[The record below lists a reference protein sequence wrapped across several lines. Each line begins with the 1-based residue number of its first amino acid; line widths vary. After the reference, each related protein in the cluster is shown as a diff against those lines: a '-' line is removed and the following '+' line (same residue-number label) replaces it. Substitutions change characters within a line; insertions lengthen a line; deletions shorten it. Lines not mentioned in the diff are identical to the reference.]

1 MARYVFIVFLLV
13 VFGAEAQRKA
23 VKPRTSVESPT
34 SPFYFEHHTQ
44 TNGLSQ
50 GSGYAITSFD
60 GFRWFATQDGLN
72 RFDGYNFAVFRA
84 DGARCLNANFIQALL
99 ADRRGRL
106 WVGTTRGLNLY
117 TAKPGSPIQFDTFSR
132 VFQVNHLVDT
142 TSIEKLLEDKTGGIW
157 IITDE
162 KGLYRFDPRTKEIK
176 TYLPGQNTL
185 ADFALAPDGTLWVAT
200 DREIYY
206 FDAVLDRL
214 QPVGV
219 EKTYRLPTRAI
230 LRALVFD
237 TSGRLWI
244 GTYGTGI
251 YVVDKPFQ
259 PTAIRQYSA
268 GKTDQHLSSNEV
280 VCFLR
285 DRAGR
290 IWIGTRTGGIS
301 VYSPVQ
307 QSFTHVRHSENNPQS
322 LGENYV
328 LSFYEDEQSI
338 VWVGLSG
345 GGIDKYDPR
354 KYSFHRL
361 QHDADQPQSSL
372 VDNMVFSLLEYGD
385 DLYIGTQTG
394 GLSRYNLST
403 EKLTTFLP
411 DPANPNSL
419 LHGQVYDLSADS
431 SGRIWLATG
440 KGLCAYTLRDQS
452 FRAYPDDTS
461 GGLMYLYAVQALR
474 NQTEVW
480 TGGDRGLARF
490 DRQTKRWK
498 NWADIPAL
506 AVISRYVIRLIHEDN
521 QGGIWL
527 GTFGHGLIRYDPAT
541 KTVAAVGVGN
551 GLWCTNIF
559 GLLEDGPLLWVGT
572 DCGLFAVEKATLTV
586 RQHVS
591 TRQGKAAFRLPN
603 DVIYGMLKD
612 NQGLLWLS
620 SNKGLTCFSPI
631 RGVIKNYDINNG
643 LPSNEFNADCAYK
656 RADGTLFFGGVKG
669 ISYFRPEALQRNQF
683 RPPVRITNVTV
694 LDSTY
699 APNQEKLI
707 LGYDQNVVSVQFTAL
722 NFSNP
727 EQNQYLY
734 RLEGIDNE
742 WVNAQ
747 YRHAV
752 NYAKLPPGEY
762 VFHVRGSN
770 DDGVWNEQ
778 GASMAII
785 IKPPFWGAWWFRLV
799 LIALLIGGLY
809 GVYRYRVHRLKL
821 NQAHELAVSVRT
833 QELERQRFAKEL
845 HDGVGANLAVLKM
858 YLTSL
863 GSPALPLDELKR
875 RSIAVL
881 KTSLDE
887 IRSIIHDMHPR
898 SLTESGLVPTIA
910 ELVALINESN
920 RLNVMFDADE
930 DVPLR
935 LPENV
940 EINLFR
946 VVQELV
952 QNALKHANAD
962 TVWLDLRYTTNT
974 LRLTYRDDGCGLD
987 KPLTD
992 QIKGNGLVNI
1002 RQRITLLKGTCQIQ
1016 SVHNQGT
1023 TVDISVPVES

>member
-1 MARYVFIVFLLV
+1 MTRYVFIAFVLV
-13 VFGAEAQRKA
+13 AFGAEAQQKA
-23 VKPRTSVESPT
+23 AKLRTSAQST
-34 SPFYFEHHTQ
+34 TTPFYFEHYTQ
-44 TNGLSQ
+44 SNGLSQ

-72 RFDGYNFAVFRA
+72 RFDGYDFTVFRA
-84 DGARCLNANFIQALL
+84 DRARSVNANFIQALL
-99 ADRRGRL
+99 ADRSGRL

-117 TAKPGSPIQFDTFSR
+117 MTRPGSPIQFDTFSQ
-132 VFQVNHLVDT
+132 VFKSNHLIDT
-142 TSIEKLLEDKTGGIW
+142 TSIEKLLEDKTGTIW

-162 KGLYRFDPRTKEIK
+162 KGLYRFDPRTNQIK
-176 TYLPGQNTL
+176 TYLPEQNTL
-185 ADFALAPDGTLWVAT
+185 ADFALAPDGTVWIAS
-200 DREIYY
+200 DREVYY
-206 FDAVLDRL
+206 FDAIQDRL
-214 QPVGV
+214 RPVGI
-219 EKTYRLPTRAI
+219 KNTYRLPAGTI
-230 LRALVFD
+230 LRALVVD
-237 TSGRLWI
+237 AAGRLWI

-251 YVVDKPFQ
+251 YVVDKPLQ
-259 PTAIRQYSA
+259 PDVIRQYTA
-268 GKTDQHLSSNEV
+268 GKTSQHLSSNEV

-285 DRAGR
+285 DRAGK

-301 VYSPVQ
+301 VYNPTQ
-307 QSFTHVRHSENNPQS
+307 QSFTHVRHSDNNPQS

-361 QHDADQPQSSL
+361 QHDDDQPQTSL
-372 VDNMVFSLLEYGD
+372 VDNMVFALLEYD
-385 DLYIGTQTG
+385 TDLYIGTQTG
-394 GLSRYNLST
+394 GLSRYQLNT
-403 EKLTTFLP
+403 RKLKTFLP
-411 DPANPNSL
+411 DPANSNSL

-431 SGRIWLATG
+431 SGQIWLATG
-440 KGLCAYTLRDQS
+440 KGLCAYTPRDQS

-474 NQTEVW
+474 NQAEVW

-490 DRQTKRWK
+490 DKQTRRWK
-498 NWADIPAL
+498 TWGDIPAL
-506 AVISRYVIRLIHEDN
+506 AAISRYVIRLIHEDR
-521 QGGIWL
+521 QGYIWL

-541 KTVAAVGVGN
+541 KMVAAVGAGN
-551 GLWCTNIF
+551 GLPCTNIF

-572 DCGLFAVEKATLTV
+572 DCGLFSVDKATLAI

-603 DVIYGMLKD
+603 DVIYGILKD

-620 SNKGLTCFSPI
+620 SNKGLTCFSPAK
-631 RGVIKNYDINNG
+631 GVIKNYDINNG
-643 LPSNEFNADCAYK
+643 LPSNEFNANCAYK

-669 ISYFRPEALQRNQF
+669 ISYFRPEELQQNRF
-683 RPPVRITNVTV
+683 RPPVCITNVTV

-699 APNQEKLI
+699 APSQQRLT
-707 LGYDQNVVSVQFTAL
+707 LGYEQNFIHIQFTAL
-722 NFSNP
+722 NFSNT
-727 EQNQYLY
+727 EQNRYLY
-734 RLEGIDNE
+734 RLEGIDE
-742 WVNAQ
+742 AWVDAQ
-747 YRHAV
+747 DRHAA
-752 NYAKLPPGEY
+752 NYTKLPPGNY
-762 VFHVRGSN
+762 VFRVKGSN

-809 GVYRYRVHRLKL
+809 GVYKYRVHRLKL
-821 NQAHELAVSVRT
+821 DQAHELAVSVRT

-858 YLTSL
+858 YLSSL
-863 GSPALPLDELKR
+863 GSPTLPLDELKH
-875 RSIAVL
+875 RSIAIL
-881 KTSLDE
+881 KTSLDD

-898 SLTESGLVPTIA
+898 SLAESGLVQTIT
-910 ELVALINESN
+910 ELAALINESN
-920 RLNVMFDADE
+920 RLTVTFNAQ
-930 DVPLR
+930 DVPLK

-952 QNALKHANAD
+952 QNALKHANAN
-962 TVWLDLRYTTNT
+962 TIWLDLRYTTNT
-974 LRLTYRDDGCGLD
+974 LLLTYRDDGCGLD

-992 QIKGNGLVNI
+992 QTTGNGLVNI
-1002 RQRITLLKGTCQIQ
+1002 QQRITLLKGTCEIQ
-1016 SVHNQGT
+1016 SAKNQGT
-1023 TVDISVPVES
+1023 RVAISVPVGD